1 MLDGFTITG
10 GCLLL
15 DGLTITEGYLMVHG
29 LTIPEGY
36 LMLDGLAIT
45 EGILMGVICSE
56 HTIATYL
63 AVVTKVLCLILLSAG
78 AQGLQSLRAVL
89 VVQGLEILCNLS
101 HPHRIFKTVQFFDA
115 VPW

>member
-1 MLDGFTITG
+1 MLDGLAITG
-10 GCLLL
+10 GCLML

-45 EGILMGVICSE
+45 EGILMCVICSE

-63 AVVTKVLCLILLSAG
+63 AAVTKVLCLILFSAG
-78 AQGLQSLRAVL
+78 AQGLRSLRGVL
-89 VVQGLEILCNLS
+89 VLLGLEILRILS
-101 HPHRIFKTVQFFDA
+101 YPHRIFTTVQFFDA
-115 VPW
+115 VAL